1 MGGDAQHYRHGE
13 HVARRLIVPGRG
25 RVNPIALHSWN
36 QGDSLDKGE
45 EGRYFGGVPLL
56 VFLCYDLPMAND
68 EKFQSVT
75 LVKSDEV
82 RVAETPATLVSLKW
96 DGFVEKP
103 ATKQAPAKPAVK
115 TESK

>member
-1 MGGDAQHYRHGE
+1 MVRA
-13 HVARRLIVPGRG
+13 VPISG
-25 RVNPIALHSWN
+25 PIALHSWK
-36 QGDSLDKGE
+36 QGNSPDKE
-45 EGRYFGGVPLL
+45 EGRYFGGVPPL
-56 VFLCYDLPMAND
+56 VFLCYDLPMANE
-68 EKFQSVT
+68 EKFESVT

>member
-1 MGGDAQHYRHGE
+1 
-13 HVARRLIVPGRG
+13 
-25 RVNPIALHSWN
+25 
-36 QGDSLDKGE
+36 
-45 EGRYFGGVPLL
+45 
-56 VFLCYDLPMAND
+56 MANE
-68 EKFQSVT
+68 EKFESVT